1 MPELDKIIEK
11 ADKRLAGLGL
21 LGFTGT
27 TSSAG
32 ALDRWPW
39 TCVADGAAITTG
51 NMIAA
56 MADTLIARSFQM
68 EGMCNYPSAV
78 TTSRG
83 FAFRDL
89 VASNAPAAVSWGEA
103 TVVFAIFMA
112 AQVADGLLTYWGVT
126 TLGIH
131 VEGNDLLATTMYW
144 IGPGRALVSAKLLAC
159 VCGYIL
165 YRTASHRP
173 LAIMAGLYIGVA
185 VTPWLLVW
193 GGVMF
198 GY

>member
-1 MPELDKIIEK
+1 
-11 ADKRLAGLGL
+11 
-21 LGFTGT
+21 
-27 TSSAG
+27 
-32 ALDRWPW
+32 
-39 TCVADGAAITTG
+39 
-51 NMIAA
+51 
-56 MADTLIARSFQM
+56 M
-68 EGMCNYPSAV
+68 EGMCNYPSAMTTLRSVAYRNLAKSDAPPAV
-78 TTSRG
+78 T
-83 FAFRDL
+83 
-89 VASNAPAAVSWGEA
+89 WGEA
-103 TVVFAIFMA
+103 TLVFAIFMA

-131 VEGNDLLATTMYW
+131 VEGNDLLATTMYA

-185 VTPWLLVW
+185 VTPWLLVF
-193 GGVMF
+193 GGVML

>member
-1 MPELDKIIEK
+1 M
-11 ADKRLAGLGL
+11 ADKGLVDSGL
-21 LGFTGT
+21 LEFGDATVN
-27 TSSAG
+27 AV
-32 ALDRWPW
+32 AQDPWPW
-39 TCVADGAAITTG
+39 TCVAHGAAITTR
-51 NMIAA
+51 NVIAA
-56 MADTLIARSFQM
+56 MAGTLIARSFQM

-78 TTSRG
+78 TTTRG
-83 FAFRDL
+83 FPFRTL
-89 VASNAPAAVSWGEA
+89 VMGDSRTAVSWSEA
-103 TVVFAIFMA
+103 TVVFVIFTA
-112 AQVADGLLTYWGVT
+112 AQLADGLLTYWGVT

-131 VEGNDLLATTMYW
+131 VEGNDLLATTMYA

-173 LAIMAGLYIGVA
+173 LAVMAGLYIGVA
-185 VTPWLLVW
+185 VTPWLLVF

>member
-1 MPELDKIIEK
+1 
-11 ADKRLAGLGL
+11 
-21 LGFTGT
+21 
-27 TSSAG
+27 
-32 ALDRWPW
+32 
-39 TCVADGAAITTG
+39 
-51 NMIAA
+51 
-56 MADTLIARSFQM
+56 M

-78 TTSRG
+78 ATIRT
-83 FAFRDL
+83 FAFRNL
-89 VASNAPAAVSWGEA
+89 AASAAPVAVSWGEA
-103 TVVFAIFMA
+103 TLVFAIFMA

-131 VEGNDLLATTMYW
+131 VEGNDLLATTMYA

-159 VCGYIL
+159 LCGYIL
-165 YRTASHRP
+165 YRTASYRP

-185 VTPWLLVW
+185 VTPWLLVY